1 MFVAVYVTC
10 QVFIQDKRQT
20 MRLRCPLPSRARSG
34 PGSDTASL
42 PPLDSRSSSQSST
55 SSGGK
60 AASAKGLGWRAPP
73 PKLEKKEVS
82 KVVTQS
88 QLESAKRLSQGLSVA
103 QIQSQTTRNKYI
115 SSNPPAVLIM
125 DEYDSSIAPNQQQ
138 LTSAGNIWLQSRLQ
152 KYE

>member
-1 MFVAVYVTC
+1 
-10 QVFIQDKRQT
+10 

-42 PPLDSRSSSQSST
+42 PPLDSRSSQSSA

-73 PKLEKKEVS
+73 PKQEKKEVS

-103 QIQSQTTRNKYI
+103 QIQSQTSRNKYV

-125 DEYDSSIAPNQQQ
+125 DEYDPSIAASQQQ

-152 KYE
+152 KYVHPSLFAVI